1 MGGTVAPT
9 GERVTGQPTVDAGR
23 QEILRQASVALGGR
37 AVTLWEVSARAELE
51 PRLSWGTST
60 TPPASPHE
68 IRSALRSWNVPI
80 FQGSR
85 WVGCRA
91 DQGNS
96 WVIAPVR
103 VRPPAPPPGG
113 HERRGPERLTLELA
127 ALCVG
132 LIDSHANAVPVPAGV
147 NPLRDLTNLPGI
159 IAHELGNRLTTVR
172 ATLQLMMEAIAGFS
186 DVGVGRRVELLDD
199 LGDVLEDL
207 DRSMQFLRAVR
218 DRARGAL
225 ARWERF
231 DAARVVQSCCTL
243 EGRVL
248 KDRVS
253 IVLEGALE
261 PLFLLGD
268 PNALYDALVNL
279 IRNAADASVGRQGAV
294 RVGLERSGPSLRLT
308 VRDQGHGISA
318 TSLERLFE
326 SGFTTKGFGEGG
338 GVGLTLVQDVVQN
351 MFGGTINVESVVD
364 TGTTVTIMLPIP
376 AQRSP
381 DAPSG
386 RQPPGAQV

>member
-1 MGGTVAPT
+1 MT
-9 GERVTGQPTVDAGR
+9 GHQAVDDGR
-23 QEILRQASVALGGR
+23 QEILRQASVALGGHP
-37 AVTLWEVSARAELE
+37 VTLWEVSARAELE
-51 PRLSWGTST
+51 PRLSYGAPTARA
-60 TPPASPHE
+60 ASPHE
-68 IRSALRSWNVPI
+68 IRTALRRWNIPI
-80 FQGSR
+80 LQGSR
-85 WVGCRA
+85 WIGCRA
-91 DQGNS
+91 NGEDS

-103 VRPPAPPPGG
+103 IRPPAPPPGG

-127 ALCVG
+127 GLCVG
-132 LIDSHANAVPVPAGV
+132 LIDAHTNATPVPAGV
-147 NPLRDLTNLPGI
+147 NPLRDLTNLPGL

-172 ATLQLMMEAIAGFS
+172 ATLQLMMEAIAGFA
-186 DVGVGRRVELLDD
+186 DVGAGRRVELLDD

-253 IVLEGALE
+253 LQLEGSFE
-261 PLFLLGD
+261 PLYLLGD

-279 IRNAADASVGRQGAV
+279 IRNSADASVGRQGAV
-294 RVGLERSGPSLRLT
+294 RVGLERSGQSLRLT

-318 TSLERLFE
+318 LSLERLFE
-326 SGFTTKGFGEGG
+326 SGFTTKGFGEGAG
-338 GVGLTLVQDVVQN
+338 MGLALVQDVVQN
-351 MFGGTINVESVVD
+351 MFGGTITVESVIDV
-364 TGTTVTIMLPIP
+364 GTTFTVTLPIP
-376 AQRSP
+376 AQRTP
-381 DAPSG
+381 DASSG
-386 RQPPGAQV
+386 RRRPVVPA